1 MTHIRFALIVLVA
14 GCAQAP
20 QRPIERPVD
29 GNARYVAVSFTMLP
43 GWSEARHAAS
53 LQAFLAG
60 CPRPSLARACAAASA
75 VPAGDDAEA
84 RRFFERTFDAYAL
97 RAPGSG
103 DTRPITPSYAPGLGG
118 SRAP

>member
-60 CPRPSLARACAAASA
+60 GPRPSLARAGAAPSA
-75 VPAGDDAEA
+75 GPAGDAAAAPRFFRRKFAPSA
-84 RRFFERTFDAYAL
+84 RRA
-97 RAPGSG
+97 
-103 DTRPITPSYAPGLGG
+103 
-118 SRAP
+118 